1 MKLGISSQVRI
12 ADLFSFSEPEFHFT
26 TLNTTGK
33 EGPVSNAGYKG
44 SSLENVSVT
53 NGLQEWRAPLTGYY
67 HVDMCGA
74 SGGGAKGGKGA
85 RVNGTVHLKEGT
97 KLIVLVG
104 QRGHRHAFR
113 HGSGG
118 GGSFVF
124 FPPNSTPLG
133 IAGGGTGEQYI
144 RDGEPGQAGEAEG
157 LMLGIVG
164 YGGRLI
170 CVEPCYHWEL
180 AGVSSGG
187 GFRGDGECFNHSLI
201 MECNATAAKSF
212 LNGGKGGFQYY
223 RDCCDGGF
231 GGGGAS
237 SRYIPGGG
245 GGYSGGSVYVD
256 MRSLNFKSGGG
267 GSFVPSRTWNA
278 ETGACDRGDGYV
290 TFRFLGNDRP

>member
-1 MKLGISSQVRI
+1 M
-12 ADLFSFSEPEFHFT
+12 
-26 TLNTTGK
+26 
-33 EGPVSNAGYKG
+33 
-44 SSLENVSVT
+44 T

-67 HVDMCGA
+67 HVDICGA
-74 SGGGAKGGKGA
+74 SGGGTKGGKGA

-104 QRGHRHAFR
+104 QRGHRHPFR

-124 FPPNSTPLG
+124 FPPNSTPLS

-144 RDGEPGQAGEAEG
+144 REGEPGQAGEAEG

-187 GFRGDGECFNHSLI
+187 GFRGDGECFINHSLI
-201 MECNATAAKSF
+201 MECNATAAKSS